1 MNVFQRR
8 EKTEMNNVA
17 LENTATES
25 TELSQISKNMFLF
38 GISLQYAL
46 EDRREERPY
55 TQFFCDM
62 CRMC

>member
-17 LENTATES
+17 LENTARES

-46 EDRREERPY
+46 EDRREERP
-55 TQFFCDM
+55 
-62 CRMC
+62 